1 MKNQRHIQ
9 NIQETDDSYVV
20 TFKKANEEANS
31 EDLEE
36 KYYQVMNSYNKI

>member
-9 NIQETDDSYVV
+9 NIQETNDSHVV
-20 TFKKANEEANS
+20 TFKKANEEATA

-36 KYYQVMNSYNKI
+36 KY